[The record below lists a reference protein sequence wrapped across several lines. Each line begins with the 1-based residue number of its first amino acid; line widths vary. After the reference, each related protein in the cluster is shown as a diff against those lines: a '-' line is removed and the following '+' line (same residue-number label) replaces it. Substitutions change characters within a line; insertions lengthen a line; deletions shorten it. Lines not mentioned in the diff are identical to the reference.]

1 MSITNNVPY
10 GFELEAMPLGA
21 FGGVGGHKLKP
32 IPGSLQLYGG
42 GFKKA
47 IVPVLAITAAVVA
60 PYAIPAMATAIG
72 ASASIGVAASYAAAG
87 AIYGATAGALT
98 SAVGGGNIGRG
109 ALIGG
114 AVGGVGGYIGAPA
127 TGATGATATG
137 ATAAQAPLGTVASAA
152 PTTATGL
159 GGTGIAST
167 TDLARQVAT
176 GAPTVGLSTTG
187 APSALGTQLSGT
199 AAGAGIGGTSIP
211 SVSVAAPAG
220 LAVGTTPTGL
230 GPTLAASQ
238 TGQLATAPVA
248 GAQAA
253 GAAPQDTGF
262 VAGVKNVG
270 SAIANRFTD
279 PQMLADITLRAAG
292 QLAGSA
298 IAGDGLSAEQQEL
311 VNLQMAELQNL
322 QQTNQA
328 AFNQR
333 LEAAQ
338 ALLGEA
344 RYFDPEYFGLQRAR
358 QQQTAGAVAKREGT
372 RGTTG
377 EQRRAEERRYDIATG
392 RNVGTAFDQGYLT
405 GVQGRLQAQ
414 QAGLAQ
420 LPMPSA
426 YTTDYSGMAS
436 TLRAN
441 EEQRL
446 AAAQQVGNLFGD
458 LTGYSSSRSQG

>member
-21 FGGVGGHKLKP
+21 FGGVGGHRLKP
-32 IPGSLQLYGG
+32 IPGSLQLHGG

-47 IVPVLAITAAVVA
+47 IVPILAITAAVVA
-60 PYAIPAMATAIG
+60 PYAIPALAGAIG

-98 SAVGGGNIGRG
+98 SAIGGGNIGQG

-114 AVGGVGGYIGAPA
+114 ALGGVGGYLAAPA
-127 TGATGATATG
+127 AAAAPAAGA
-137 ATAAQAPLGTVASAA
+137 APALGTVASTAPAAA
-152 PTTATGL
+152 PTAATGI
-159 GGTGIAST
+159 GGTGLAST
-167 TDLARQVAT
+167 TDIARQVAT
-176 GAPTVGLSTTG
+176 GAPAVGLSTTG
-187 APSALGTQLSGT
+187 APATLGTQLSG
-199 AAGAGIGGTSIP
+199 AGIAGTSIP
-211 SVSVAAPAG
+211 SVSVAAPTI
-220 LAVGTTPTGL
+220 GTLGGTVPTGL
-230 GPTLAASQ
+230 GPT
-238 TGQLATAPVA
+238 V
-248 GAQAA
+248 AA
-253 GAAPQDTGF
+253 GSAGQMVGGAVAPETGF
-262 VAGVKNVG
+262 VAGLKDVG
-270 SAIANRFTD
+270 SKVAGRFTD

-298 IAGDGLSAEQQEL
+298 IAGSGLSAEQQQL
-311 VNLQMAELQNL
+311 VDAQMAELQNL
-322 QQTNQA
+322 QQTNKA
-328 AFNQR
+328 AFNQK

-338 ALLGEA
+338 ALLGES

-372 RGTTG
+372 RGATG

-405 GVQGRLQAQ
+405 GVQGRIGAQ
-414 QAGLAQ
+414 TAGLSQ

-426 YTTDYSGMAS
+426 YRTDYTGMAT

-446 AAAQQVGNLFGD
+446 ASAQQVGNLFGD
-458 LTGYSSSRSQG
+458 VAGYGRSRSQG